1 MSNITEQEKKFAD
14 EYVFLN
20 FHAHGVSLHDAF
32 RLMGALAV
40 IYAEYDVSSNT
51 ADEFAKSLL
60 SKQNIRQYVDSEI
73 ERFRSILSSEQRR
86 NLWAY
91 ISKFTVGTPE
101 QGACYGDMINH

>member
-20 FHAHGVSLHDAF
+20 FHAHGVCPG
-32 RLMGALAV
+32 MGALAV
-40 IYAEYDVSSNT
+40 IYAGYDVSNNT

-91 ISKFTVGTPE
+91 ISKFAVGTPE

>member
-1 MSNITEQEKKFAD
+1 MNDLTEQEKKFAD

-20 FHAHGVSLHDAF
+20 FHVHGVCPG
-32 RLMGALAV
+32 MGALAV
-40 IYAEYDVSSNT
+40 ICAGYDVSSNT

-86 NLWAY
+86 NLWTY
-91 ISKFTVGTPE
+91 ISKFTVGAPE

>member
-1 MSNITEQEKKFAD
+1 MNDLTEQEKKFAD

-20 FHAHGVSLHDAF
+20 FHVHGVCPG
-32 RLMGALAV
+32 MGALAV
-40 IYAEYDVSSNT
+40 IYAGYDVSNNT

-91 ISKFTVGTPE
+91 ISKFTVGMPE
-101 QGACYGDMINH
+101 EGACYGNMINH

>member
-1 MSNITEQEKKFAD
+1 MNDLAEQEKKFAD

-20 FHAHGVSLHDAF
+20 FHVHGVCPG
-32 RLMGALAV
+32 MGALAV
-40 IYAEYDVSSNT
+40 ICAGYDVSSNT

>member
-20 FHAHGVSLHDAF
+20 FHAHGVCPG
-32 RLMGALAV
+32 MGALAV

-73 ERFRSILSSEQRR
+73 ERFRSILSSEQGR